1 MTSILRRKGV
11 PKCPNLVDF
20 QYINFGQRREGVRKS
35 KHLVDVICVSPLLD
49 IGHAMMRRGAK
60 VHCVARGV
68 EKIVGETDA
77 QTQTDGKVA
86 GQKISSERTDGTE
99 KKVSL

>member
-1 MTSILRRKGV
+1 M
-11 PKCPNLVDF
+11 
-20 QYINFGQRREGVRKS
+20 
-35 KHLVDVICVSPLLD
+35 
-49 IGHAMMRRGAK
+49 
-60 VHCVARGV
+60 HCVARGV